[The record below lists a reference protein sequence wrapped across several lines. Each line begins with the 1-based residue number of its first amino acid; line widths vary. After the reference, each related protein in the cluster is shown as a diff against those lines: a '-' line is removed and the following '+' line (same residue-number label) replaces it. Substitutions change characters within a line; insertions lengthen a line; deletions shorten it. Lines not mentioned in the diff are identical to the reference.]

1 MAVVA
6 VVVLLTVA
14 LAQFELVAIV
24 GGAGASM
31 APTIPA
37 CDGRA
42 IAEGFTYHF
51 RDPVR
56 GEIVVFHASG
66 ELGGIFTPDPNA
78 SGGLEK
84 RVIGVP
90 GDTVAGQ
97 GGWVLVNGKRADGI
111 RTDDF
116 AAVHLDDDEYFVLGD
131 NRSYSQDSR
140 DFGPVPRDAIFART
154 VLIYWPL
161 ERFGTPTY
169 EPSRTREPPGR
180 PQCPRPTADL
190 GGLSVGIR

>member
-1 MAVVA
+1 MTRRRVVA
-6 VVVLLTVA
+6 VVAGVVLLIVA
-14 LAQFELVAIV
+14 LSLSELVVIV
-24 GGAGASM
+24 GGAGDSM
-31 APTIPA
+31 APTIPE
-37 CDGRA
+37 CGGRA

-66 ELGGIFTPDPNA
+66 ELGGNFTPDPNA

-90 GDTVAGQ
+90 GDTVVGQ
-97 GGWVLVNGKRADGI
+97 DGSVLVNGTRADGI
-111 RTDDF
+111 ETPEF
-116 AAVHLDDDEYFVLGD
+116 PAVQLDDDEYFVLGD

-140 DFGPVPRDAIFART
+140 DFGPVPRDAIFARA

-161 ERFGTPTY
+161 GRFGTPTY

-180 PQCPRPTADL
+180 PLCP
-190 GGLSVGIR
+190 